1 MADFASLLTLAQA
14 GGGLPTDITPM
25 GAKIWFVLPEM
36 ALFIGACVVVVLG
49 LSPQKRVRDTLPWIT
64 CAFLG
69 LAMVLCVH
77 DYASPRGVEII
88 EKQTNLMLL
97 PMLGKYVKLV
107 VCAVAIGLTLLTVGM
122 IDRKFEN
129 AVEAGRVRFDPI
141 RANRGE
147 FYAFFLLSLIG
158 VMMISTANDLIWL
171 FLALEL
177 TSLPTYIMVAM
188 SRGSR
193 KAQEA
198 AVKYFFLGAMAT
210 AIMLY
215 GFSLLYG
222 ASGTMNLSDMAA
234 VFKSQAATADG
245 LSKLGVIGMILAV
258 LGVSYKIAAAPMHF
272 YAPDVYEG
280 AASPVTAFL
289 AFVPKTAGFLALIL
303 LLSTVGW
310 NIHANYE
317 NGVPQPYNGLP
328 QPIMTTLWMV
338 AVLTMTLG
346 NIGAI
351 LQKNVK
357 RVLAYSSIAH
367 SGYMLIGII
376 AGPALVI
383 GGVSGIDAVLFYLLA
398 YGVMNIAAF
407 AVLIALERPR
417 SGGAGVKSGGGGGQ
431 GGGQEIESMED
442 LAGLRVKHPAM
453 AAVIAIAAGSLLG
466 VPPLLG
472 FWGKLYLFIA
482 GVQAG
487 QIALVVIAGLNSA
500 ISAWYYLRLVALPI
514 MNKPT
519 AQSETITA
527 NPYPWPKVAGVITA
541 LLVVLL
547 PIFVG
552 QLVKASREATVPP
565 ARIEAVRTADAAR

>member
-1 MADFASLLTLAQA
+1 MADKL
-14 GGGLPTDITPM
+14 
-25 GAKIWFVLPEM
+25 WFILPEIV
-36 ALFIGACVVVVLG
+36 LFIGACVVVVMG
-49 LSPQKRVRDTLPWIT
+49 LSPARRLRDALPWIT
-64 CAFLG
+64 CGFLAVG
-69 LAMVLCVH
+69 MLLSTYV
-77 DYASPRGVEII
+77 YASDHGVAIL
-88 EKQTNLMLL
+88 KAGASTSLL
-97 PMLGKYVKLV
+97 PMLGQYVKLV
-107 VCAVAIGLTLLTVGM
+107 VCGVGIALTQLTVGM
-122 IDRKFEN
+122 IDRRFEA
-129 AVEAGRVRFDPI
+129 AVESGRVRFDPI

-158 VMMISTANDLIWL
+158 VMLVCNANDLIWL

-193 KAQEA
+193 RAQEA

-210 AIMLY
+210 AILLY
-215 GFSLLYG
+215 GFALLYG
-222 ASGTMNLSDMAA
+222 ATGTMVLSEMKAA
-234 VFKSQAATADG
+234 LFAQSQNPG
-245 LSKLGVIGMILAV
+245 GVNMLAIVGMILAV
-258 LGVSYKIAAAPMHF
+258 LGISFKIAAAPMHF

-303 LLSTVGW
+303 LLSTMGW
-310 NIHANYE
+310 GNHTAIDPSTSRPID
-317 NGVPQPYNGLP
+317 VNGLP
-328 QPIMTTLWMV
+328 QPIMTTLWMI

-351 LQKNVK
+351 LQKSVK
-357 RVLAYSSIAH
+357 RVLAYSSVAH

-376 AGPALVI
+376 AGPKL
-383 GGVSGIDAVLFYLLA
+383 GIDAVLFYLLA

-407 AVLIALERPR
+407 AVLVSLER
-417 SGGAGVKSGGGGGQ
+417 Q
-431 GGGQEIESMED
+431 GQEIESMED
-442 LAGLRVKHPAM
+442 LAGLRVRHPAM
-453 AAVIAIAAGSLLG
+453 AAVMAIAAGSLLG

-487 QIALVVIAGLNSA
+487 QIVLVVIAGINSA

-527 NPYPWPKVAGVITA
+527 NPYPWPRIAGIITA
-541 LLVVLL
+541 ILVVLL

-552 QLVKASREATVPP
+552 QLITASREATETFTGAVP
-565 ARIEAVRTADAAR
+565 